1 MTDKQPDALAKK
13 LAKALEFDDF
23 ISVKLLRQAA
33 TLLRTQH
40 KKIAAYELL
49 TKSQE
54 AQLSH
59 HREQSDKYREA
70 NSARAHLAD
79 QIVGLLTGKEAAPPA
94 QQTVTNDE
102 QASAYMD
109 ARLWEFID
117 MAGAWPTAKPDPRIW
132 AHVMVYAPPAQQPR
146 VGTIGHVSAG
156 KTTLIAAVTPLL
168 KAQQPQ
174 EIEVVCPVCSHTF
187 YAWPGEH
194 KVQQPQAEAVQACGH
209 PMSLLLRSAE
219 SNEPLY
225 CEACD
230 DKSGRHDA
238 ERRETEL
245 LDVKRHLQEKIASA
259 DALKLHAIEELCQL
273 GYTVKDGEL
282 IPPDHLHKLVEA
294 AGHPLT
300 APQQAAAVP
309 SDVLGAEWVPCIKR
323 PVIVH
328 VRNQRPGEQHVSTRE
343 GISPVKPDD
352 LIMRGVSGEEYPI
365 GRAIFEQTY
374 DIAAQGEKP

>member
-1 MTDKQPDALAKK
+1 MKHQLQTIRAALELATDGPIVDREGMMKEALAALSELER
-13 LAKALEFDDF
+13 LAGEPVYWQWRRKGHDWTLEYTFANEVQVTTKDSERRALY
-23 ISVKLLRQAA
+23 A
-33 TLLRTQH
+33 
-40 KKIAAYELL
+40 
-49 TKSQE
+49 
-54 AQLSH
+54 
-59 HREQSDKYREA
+59 
-70 NSARAHLAD
+70 
-79 QIVGLLTGKEAAPPA
+79 
-94 QQTVTNDE
+94 
-102 QASAYMD
+102 
-109 ARLWEFID
+109 
-117 MAGAWPTAKPDPRIW
+117 
-132 AHVMVYAPPAQQPR
+132 APPAQQPR

-168 KAQQPQ
+168 KA
-174 EIEVVCPVCSHTF
+174 
-187 YAWPGEH
+187 
-194 KVQQPQAEAVQACGH
+194 QQPQAEAVQACGH

-300 APQQAAAVP
+300 APQQAEAVP
-309 SDVLGAEWVPCIKR
+309 PNVTRAGLFSLGQGDTKMCFHAGHTDPETLVLTLTENVTGGPYRAFWAYVGAEV
-323 PVIVH
+323 
-328 VRNQRPGEQHVSTRE
+328 
-343 GISPVKPDD
+343 
-352 LIMRGVSGEEYPI
+352 
-365 GRAIFEQTY
+365 
-374 DIAAQGEKP
+374 AADAALAAAPKGGM